1 MEQSRQSRG
10 KSMAK
15 EKELSF
21 EQQMQKLNEIVEKLE
36 KGDVELDESISL
48 YEEGLNLSKSLKKQL
63 DSFEEKINELSENKE
78 DE

>member
-1 MEQSRQSRG
+1 
-10 KSMAK
+10 MAK